1 MAKKIEGIDVSHWN
15 QITTIDD
22 FEPEFV
28 IIKLTEGKTFS
39 DNQAGLHYAKATMR
53 GAQTGFY
60 HFARAEKN
68 DAIEEAEWF
77 VNNLPKGAIGKSIL
91 VLDYEAKA
99 LSITSPDDWAL
110 RWLTRV
116 EQLTGVKPLLYCSQ
130 SVVRRFPKTQ
140 ANGNGLWVAR
150 YRNKLLGYGDVT
162 PWKFAAIW
170 QYTSKPVDRDIFYGT
185 VEQFQKYAK
194 IGGK

>member
-1 MAKKIEGIDVSHWN
+1 MGKKIEGIDVSHWN
-15 QITTIDD
+15 PVTVIDD
-22 FEPEFV
+22 FEPQFV
-28 IIKLTEGKTFS
+28 IMKLTEGKTLV
-39 DNQAGLHYAKATMR
+39 DPDINLHYSKALMR

-68 DAIEEAEWF
+68 DAIVEAEWF
-77 VNNLPKGAIGKSIL
+77 CKNLPPYAIGKSIL

-99 LSITSPDDWAL
+99 LSISSPDDWAL

-116 EQLTGVKPLLYCSQ
+116 EQITGVKPLLYCSQ
-130 SVVRRFPKTQ
+130 AVVKRFPKVQ
-140 ANGNGLWVAR
+140 ANGNGLWIAR

-185 VEQFQKYAK
+185 VEQFKKYAK

>member
-15 QITTIDD
+15 SLSAIDD

-28 IIKLTEGKTFS
+28 IIKLTEGKTFL
-39 DNQAGLHYAKATMR
+39 DNEHNVHYSKALIK
-53 GAQTGFY
+53 GAETGFY

-68 DAIEEAEWF
+68 DPYSEADWF
-77 VNNLPKGAIGKSIL
+77 VGNIPNRALGRSIL
-91 VLDYEAKA
+91 VLDYEGKA
-99 LSITSPDDWAL
+99 LSIADPDSWAL
-110 RWLTRV
+110 AFCERV
-116 EQLTGVKPLLYCSQ
+116 EAKTGVKPILYCSQ
-130 SVVRRFPKTQ
+130 SVVKRFPKVQ

-150 YRNKLLGYGDVT
+150 YRNKLIGYGDVS

-170 QYTSKPVDRDIFYGT
+170 QYTSKPVDRDVFYGT
-185 VEQFQKYAK
+185 VEQFKKYAK